1 MSDEK
6 DIDKLL
12 KKFESSGDQ
21 GPNAGPDVEA
31 PQQPGEQP
39 QASAVQHVLTPEN
52 FARSLGSLTKIIA
65 RRADMPEMAF
75 TDDDVADLTAALVPF
90 QDNLDAIIKYLPYL
104 PLAMFATGY
113 GLRVYGGF
121 KRKSDEKKLKNRPG
135 TEKAKEVAKAIQEDT
150 NGVPAGGSTPAGQP
164 AAQ

>member
-12 KKFESSGDQ
+12 KKFEASGDQ
-21 GPNAGPDVEA
+21 GPDAGPDIDST
-31 PQQPGEQP
+31 PHGEQP
-39 QASAVQHVLTPEN
+39 QQSAVQHILTPES

-65 RRADMPEMAF
+65 RRTDMPEMAF
-75 TDDDVADLTAALVPF
+75 TDDDVADLTAALMPF

-113 GLRVYGGF
+113 GIRVYGGF
-121 KRKSDEKKLKNRPG
+121 KRKSDEKKLKTRPG
-135 TEKAKEVAKAIQEDT
+135 SEKAKEVAKAQIEGT
-150 NGVPAGGSTPAGQP
+150 NGQPAGGSTPAGQP
-164 AAQ
+164 AT